1 MIHSMTGY
9 GAGHARQRSVTVDV
23 ELRSVNGRYLDL
35 RFNFPRECIALEA
48 DARELIQA
56 RISRGTVTVV
66 LFVRPVQGAARILV
80 DEAHARA
87 VIARLKRVATQAG
100 LKPEGTLDTL
110 LSVPGMVRIDEDAY
124 DAGHVRAPFLAAL
137 DQALGQIEKARAREG
152 AAMVRD
158 MRTRITRIRSA
169 ATGIERRAPSVAAQY
184 SERLAKRFDEMKK
197 RLGVDVDPVRIMT
210 EAGLFSERV
219 DITEEITRMR
229 SHLDQIT
236 DVLGGSGSSGKR
248 LDFILQELFREIT
261 TIGNKANSVDIS
273 RHAIAIKEELEKLRE
288 QAQNIE

>member
-9 GAGHARQRSVTVDV
+9 GAGHAR
-23 ELRSVNGRYLDL
+23 
-35 RFNFPRECIALEA
+35 
-48 DARELIQA
+48 
-56 RISRGTVTVV
+56 ISRGTVTVL
-66 LFVRPVQGAARILV
+66 LFVRPVHGAARILV

-87 VIARLKRVATQAG
+87 LIARLKRVATRAG

-110 LSVPGMVRIDEDAY
+110 LSVPSMV
-124 DAGHVRAPFLAAL
+124 
-137 DQALGQIEKARAREG
+137 
-152 AAMVRD
+152 
-158 MRTRITRIRSA
+158 RIRSA

-273 RHAIAIKEELEKLRE
+273 RHAIAIKEELEMLRE